1 MKISKTK
8 AIQLIDE
15 KISQFDKVNAHY
27 KLKFL
32 DVEYKVAYG
41 GTLNLLTELF
51 GEEEMKKFQTDTNTS
66 LYLVLKEPDPNDNM
80 FESFRVHLEECI
92 AKLKVYKEKIQNFW
106 PEQVEVG
113 SAAKIVFPSKILPF
127 VSMSFDDADKDIN
140 EYVTGILK
148 ALQINYE
155 TGERYSKKSV
165 PEKVQN
171 RIRDSD
177 LFIAIFVKQDKIE
190 RGGYTTPSWLLK
202 ELGIAQGAK
211 KDIIAWIERGIKDI
225 AGLNFEKEVI
235 YFNRQDVKEIQRAT
249 IKFLEALREHGL
261 V

>member
-32 DVEYKVAYG
+32 GVEYKVAYG

-51 GEEEMKKFQTDTNTS
+51 GEEEMKNFQTYAS
-66 LYLVLKEPDPNDNM
+66 LDLVWKEHDQNYNI
-80 FESFRVHLEECI
+80 ELFRVHLEECI

-106 PEQVEVG
+106 PEQVEVV

-202 ELGIAQGAK
+202 ELGIAQVAK
-211 KDIIAWIERGIKDI
+211 KDVIAWIERGIKDI

-235 YFNRQDVKEIQRAT
+235 YFNRQDVREIQRAT